1 MSNILKIAF
10 PNVTYRW
17 NFPIE
22 WTVAGATAGSNE
34 YYGTNLIVTNIPD
47 YSYYSQF
54 FDIYLYSPQVGVES
68 SRTFRM
74 ELMDCLN
81 DDDDCEDYYAETAL
95 AKENNNSEVKAKDNQ
110 NFTLETKEDVAM
122 VKVYELTGRL
132 LFEGTPSNFEGQKA
146 TFQNRVLIYAYYDEN
161 GQFLFSKKHFITQ

>member
-10 PNVTYRW
+10 PNVSYRW

-34 YYGTNLIVTNIPD
+34 YYGTNLIVTNIPN

-54 FDIYLYSPQVGVES
+54 FDIHLYSPQVGIES

-81 DDDDCEDYYAETAL
+81 DDPDCEDYYAETAL
-95 AKENNNSEVKAKDNQ
+95 TKEGNNSEAKANHSQ
-110 NFTLETKEDVAM
+110 SFTLEATENIAL
-122 VKVYELTGRL
+122 VKVYDLTGRL
-132 LFEGTPSNFEGQKA
+132 LFEGILSDFEDQKA
-146 TFQNRVLIYAYYDEN
+146 TFQNRVLVCAYYDEN
-161 GQFLFSKKHFITQ
+161 GQFLFSEKHFIK